1 MSPSQFHQFRAR
13 TFETSGCLSKLIC
26 LIARAVHC
34 IKMDTTDAYTATGI
48 KCQRNRDTADV
59 SKVRR
64 TFLRE
69 SEIFLSSADT

>member
-1 MSPSQFHQFRAR
+1 MA
-13 TFETSGCLSKLIC
+13 
-26 LIARAVHC
+26 
-34 IKMDTTDAYTATGI
+34 TTDAYTATGI
-48 KCQRNRDTADV
+48 KCQRIRDTADV